1 MSREKYDVGTVP
13 FITTEAVPLGSGVK
27 LDAAG
32 TVTIADVTEEIIGF
46 ASEIGYASGDSI
58 GIDLLNKPGT
68 HVGIAAAA
76 IVKGA
81 IIYGRDDG
89 ELDDSSADSAIRIGR
104 ALEAAAAGDLFMFV
118 VDRPA

>member
-13 FITTEAVPLGSGVK
+13 FVTTEAVPLGSGVK

-46 ASEIGYASGDSI
+46 AAEPAYEAGQSI

-68 HVGIAAAA
+68 HIAIAAAA

-81 IIYGRDDG
+81 VIYGRDDG
-89 ELDDSSADSAIRIGR
+89 EVDDSSADSAIRIGR
-104 ALEAAAAGDLFMFV
+104 ALEAAAAGDLIMIL